1 MRSVPLIIIAVANVV
16 QFVCLLAGSAGI
28 AELMIFHPVCIAL
41 PHFFFLFYFFSGGLG
56 HGWSS
61 WCFPARLPLFFF
73 PGYSISSAASEVLTI
88 GSFSIPEIIG

>member
-41 PHFFFLFYFFSGGLG
+41 PHFFFFI
-56 HGWSS
+56 
-61 WCFPARLPLFFF
+61 LFFF
-73 PGYSISSAASEVLTI
+73 WGIGPWLVVVVLSSQITFVFLSRLLY
-88 GSFSIPEIIG
+88 IIGGK